1 MLRLC
6 GGMTP
11 DLHIKSANGLLR
23 TPTAV
28 TRRHIIR
35 PFEGGTIGYVD
46 IMACLAAELDM
57 RDTTR
62 EIHLQLPFDGF
73 SPKDYSVTGV
83 HCFSGPGFH
92 TLTPFFLF

>member
-1 MLRLC
+1 MLRLF

-11 DLHIKSANGLLR
+11 DLPIKSANGLLR

-46 IMACLAAELDM
+46 IMVCLAAELDM
-57 RDTTR
+57 MDTTR

-73 SPKDYSVTGV
+73 SPKDYSVTSV
-83 HCFSGPGFH
+83 HCF
-92 TLTPFFLF
+92 